1 MDLVCL
7 LHSTLTI
14 AQRCPVSLPQAVA
27 SGSQC
32 EGLRQQNLAHNQKT
46 YQLVVKDPVPFALV
60 NLTEEQLAKVAEKDA
75 FMRPYAASY
84 KMMVEGVTLIAA
96 AYLNKTAGVPISR
109 PNDYA
114 KIRGFFRATT
124 QAALG
129 VR

>member
-1 MDLVCL
+1 MVCF

-14 AQRCPVSLPQAVA
+14 AQRCPVSLPQDVV

-32 EGLRQQNLAHNQKT
+32 EGLRQQNLARNQKT
-46 YQLVVKDPVPFALV
+46 YQLVVKDSIPFALV
-60 NLTEEQLAKVAEKDA
+60 NLTEEQLAEVAKKDA

-84 KMMVEGVTLIAA
+84 KLMVDGVQQITN
-96 AYLNKTAGVPISR
+96 AYLKKTAGVPISR
-109 PNDYA
+109 PDDYA
-114 KIRGFFRATT
+114 KIRGFYRTTT